1 MDTGNASAIISAA
14 AGISGVL
21 LGNGFSAL
29 KEWLIHRSKRQKD
42 TAYLAI
48 IVVSHLDRF
57 ANGCSNVAYDDG
69 TECGRPAGG
78 EEYAATIKPPEFQPL
93 DIEVEWKA
101 LPQDLMYAILRLP
114 DQQEQIRIKLAGIA
128 EYDDDYPEHTEYFWV
143 RRSAYADL
151 GLQASNLALR
161 LRKHTGMPVEEP
173 KPGEWCRD
181 QGLREVI
188 EKIGEAVAANDRRM
202 AEAHAKSPAAPIRSA

>member
-69 TECGRPAGG
+69 TECGWPAGG

-151 GLQASNLALR
+151 RLQASNLALR

-188 EKIGEAVAANDRRM
+188 EKLDEERKAAEGRL
-202 AEAHAKSPAAPIRSA
+202 AEARAKSPFALP